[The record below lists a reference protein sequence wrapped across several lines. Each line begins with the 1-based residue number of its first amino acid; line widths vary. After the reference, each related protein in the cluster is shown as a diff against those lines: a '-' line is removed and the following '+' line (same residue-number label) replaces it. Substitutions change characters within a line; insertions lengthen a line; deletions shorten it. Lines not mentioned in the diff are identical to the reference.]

1 MANIYKNAFY
11 DPSDTSQVSVY
22 TVPSDSRAIIQNIQ
36 ITNESG
42 NKVVKAAVTDN
53 SATTDYQIAYASI
66 SGPTICNIAKGP
78 VALEENDI
86 LKIESSVAAGIS
98 AIISILEINT
108 GTLAI
113 PALLVVHVV
122 VSKELLSSK
131 ISKSI
136 VASDSGNHTS
146 SNMYNCASII
156 FVSPAI
162 SSMF

>member
-11 DPSDTSQVSVY
+11 DPTTTAAETVY

-78 VALEENDI
+78 VVLEENDI
-86 LKIESSVAAGIS
+86 LKIESSVTSGIS
-98 AIISILEINT
+98 GIISILEINR
-108 GTLAI
+108 
-113 PALLVVHVV
+113 
-122 VSKELLSSK
+122 
-131 ISKSI
+131 
-136 VASDSGNHTS
+136 D
-146 SNMYNCASII
+146 
-156 FVSPAI
+156 
-162 SSMF
+162 